1 MAKKTVM
8 LTPAEKAKRKYEA
21 EKRGKVVLRV
31 QLSSTDD
38 AVQWEKIRDGLV
50 ERYGSAKDGIYQLAV
65 KDGLLDD

>member
-1 MAKKTVM
+1 MAKKTVK

-38 AVQWEKIRDGLV
+38 AVQWERIRDGLV
-50 ERYGSAKDGIYQLAV
+50 AKYGSAKDGIYALAK